1 MKICGNDLILL
12 GLSIAIAGTLI
23 LAKGYVFKSSAAIRD
38 ESASYFGAN
47 PFKVKN
53 KIIQKWEGIGGLI
66 LILPAGLLQ
75 LIGVFLNLSNQKT
88 ESIFIKPLSNL
99 IFLLLLSVVL
109 VWGMNIITSVV
120 AKSKYIPE
128 LKTMLKEAMDQTDS
142 VLRND
147 GLYANE
153 AGKNIDVKRDTRD
166 ARLQSMDE
174 RLNTWERLF
183 SFPKKKD
190 ESGID
195 YFARLNNY
203 LKPY

>member
-23 LAKGYVFKSSAAIRD
+23 LAKGYVFKSPAVIRD

-53 KIIQKWEGIGGLI
+53 KIIQKWEAIGGLI
-66 LILPAGLLQ
+66 LILPAGILQ
-75 LIGVFLNLSNQKT
+75 LIGVFLNLTNQKT
-88 ESIFIKPLSNL
+88 ESIFTKPLSNL

-109 VWGMNIITSVV
+109 VWGMVITIGFV
-120 AKSKYIPE
+120 AKGKYMPE
-128 LKTMLKEAMDQTDS
+128 LKTMLKEAMEQTDT

-147 GLYANE
+147 GLYVNE
-153 AGKNIDVKRDTRD
+153 VEKDIDVKRDTRN

-174 RLNTWERLF
+174 KLNRWKRLF
-183 SFPKKKD
+183 GFPKKKN
-190 ESGID
+190 ETSID
-195 YFARLNNY
+195 YFVRLKNY
-203 LKPY
+203 LDPY